1 MLINAESVLIDF
13 LRTKPIWAELAGR
26 IHAGPELPKGYQP
39 KQGAAILLSV
49 RSMAHDYTRAVART
63 VMQFTIYAIDATK
76 VRETET
82 RLYET
87 INDKS
92 SANILGIFH
101 NQSAGLGQTPDG
113 GWWFA
118 VSLYNCQL
126 INTK

>member
-1 MLINAESVLIDF
+1 MLVNAEAVMIDF

-26 IHAGPELPKGYQP
+26 IHAGPELPKDYQP

-49 RSMAHDYTRAVART
+49 RSMGQDYTRAIAQT
-63 VMQFTIYAIDATK
+63 VMQFTVYAFDATK

-82 RLYET
+82 LLYEA

-101 NQSAGLGQTPDG
+101 NQSAGLSQAPDG